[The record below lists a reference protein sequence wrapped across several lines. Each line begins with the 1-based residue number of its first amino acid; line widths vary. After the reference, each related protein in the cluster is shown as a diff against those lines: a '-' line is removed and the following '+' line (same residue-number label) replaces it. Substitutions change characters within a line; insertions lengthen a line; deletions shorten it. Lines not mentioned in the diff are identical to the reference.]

1 MSIVKVEHV
10 EILPINSP
18 QDQTYSYKLGYPIV
32 SFHIGSQSKFLDG
45 KTLRLNGELVVLQ
58 NNGEAPSNNANR
70 KTPGGGQ
77 VDVANTAPNNRVSIA
92 SCLQQLTLSTQ
103 DHQTLEVI
111 RQYPRYLA
119 TAQTLTHSA
128 DDLNHNVAQQSATA
142 SRSLT
147 CAQYVNVPVS
157 FSMPLRCGMLS
168 GGDPIPLGVN
178 GTRGLQIQLELAP
191 DFQVLGPWT
200 DSEGNNCTNNVTPA
214 GAFYQLRNLSL
225 SYDLHVPD
233 EAGVV
238 KMSNASSGALSYNSV
253 SHIYSVLNSS
263 DQTVNL
269 NLGTQRTLSVVHN
282 TLPTSFINNPN
293 QDGCSTPYLQSKT
306 AVDTNDYPKYEL
318 RKVSFSRGGVLF
330 PIDSAIQAQN
340 DSGNAYT
347 MPQTEKTINYMNAVK
362 PYDGTNHTI
371 ISPNTQSGIRSS
383 LTVSGKPK
391 EEGTYVDQNPCFGL
405 GVREDPYRVGVD
417 FSKTNYAVRVESEL
431 PGDEPNS
438 LFTYVLAANQLMYS
452 PQGIQVM
459 N

>member
-58 NNGEAPSNNANR
+58 NDGAAPSNNANR
-70 KTPGGGQ
+70 KTTGGG
-77 VDVANTAPNNRVSIA
+77 VVAVANPAPNNRVSVA

-178 GTRGLQIQLELAP
+178 GSRGLQIQLELAP

-200 DSEGNNCTNNVTPA
+200 NSEGENCDNNVTPA

-238 KMSNASSGALSYNSV
+238 KMSNSSSGALSYNSV

-306 AVDTNDYPKYEL
+306 EVNNDYPKYEL

-340 DSGNAYT
+340 DSDNAHT

-362 PYDGTNHTI
+362 PYDETNHTI
-371 ISPNTQSGIRSS
+371 ISPNTQSGIRSA
-383 LTVSGKPK
+383 LTVAGKPK
-391 EEGTYVDQNPCFGL
+391 EQGTYVDQNPCFGL